1 VKRARDRQLR
11 DREEKMLAL
20 AVVVVCAIAVSAMA
34 GQLPHRAGLIG
45 AAAAVPATT
54 TTPASPTSPRPLPL
68 AAVDLHITL
77 WPHGPA
83 SASRSWRIT
92 CPGTGC
98 AAARARS
105 HDLITE
111 PTGTC
116 GPGNNGAGEALIIGR
131 MGRHLVDDW
140 LDHRDSCNVA
150 RWHTL
155 QRVLRPPVR

>member
-1 VKRARDRQLR
+1 
-11 DREEKMLAL
+11 MLAL

-45 AAAAVPATT
+45 SAAAVPATT
-54 TTPASPTSPRPLPL
+54 TTPASPQPLSL

-105 HDLITE
+105 HDLISE

-116 GPGNNGAGEALIIGR
+116 GPGTNGAGEALIIGR
-131 MGRHLVDDW
+131 MGGRMVDAW
-140 LDHRDSCNVA
+140 LDHRDGCNVA
-150 RWHTL
+150 RWHRL